1 MVGFLSSFVLTG
13 WLAASPVGF
22 SFDGSEVTAR
32 TVGNVGFFT
41 QGAVPYTDLFERGTG
56 SAELS
61 VRERIADP
69 RATYGDVGRLVATF
83 DIAGDTYRVEL
94 DQAGF
99 PPAQALAG
107 RPVMGPLPGAPAQ
120 PIGGGVVLNQDMHG
134 GAVLGSSNTSRVRAA
149 AAVWGV
155 GRVWR
160 NGELLTDAAL
170 IHAAALERGAHADD
184 ESFRTL
190 PVARPGDT
198 ELDVLVWNLP
208 REAEPRGFIQFGF
221 DDVAITV
228 NGTDVPAVAA
238 VPVAG
243 VFSGVEPP
251 TTPVPGGASLGAV
264 PNSALSQQQG
274 VGGSGLAG
282 TGQGQFGA
290 GTAQAGAGQGQFGAG
305 QSPFGA
311 GQGQFGAGQSPFGAG
326 QGQFGAGQ
334 GQFGAGVLAGAQP
347 GLTPGTTDGLA
358 DPVRTQQLAPVADT
372 TLPGPASQVGGVID
386 PFLDAGRVA
395 LATQDPN
402 QPDIVTPGFTTT
414 PIVPPAFFA
423 PDSPGRVALNANE
436 PGPPGQPDA
445 QFPGVQPTPF
455 VPNAFQ
461 NPARVRIASEL
472 PPATVGGFVPLTPAP
487 QSTFL
492 STTGSFSVTPLVPG
506 VPGPEFAFGGTRV
519 TSGVVRTPSPAQ
531 VQTPAVPLVA
541 TPQPLNAQQPVPL
554 VSSPLP
560 MNGQPA
566 VPLIATPP
574 PLNSQPVS
582 ATPPGA
588 TAPATTPG
596 AASVPGLVPTNP
608 NAGGIPGGTATNPA
622 VVPGTGTATPGVA
635 TPGAA
640 PGGAA
645 PSP

>member
-13 WLAASPVGF
+13 LLAASPAGF
-22 SFDGSEVTAR
+22 SFDGPEVTAR

-41 QGAVPYTDLFERGTG
+41 QGTVPYTDLFERGTG

-61 VRERIADP
+61 VRDRIADP
-69 RATYGDVGRLVATF
+69 RATYGDVGSLVATF
-83 DIAGDTYRVEL
+83 AIAGDTYRVEL
-94 DQAGF
+94 DQVGF

-107 RPVMGPLPGAPAQ
+107 TPVVGPLPGAPAQ
-120 PIGGGVVLNQDMHG
+120 PIAGGVVLNQDMHG

-184 ESFRTL
+184 ETFRTL

-208 REAEPRGFIQFGF
+208 REAEPRGFIQFDF

-228 NGTDVPAVAA
+228 NGVDVPVVAA
-238 VPVAG
+238 VPAAG

-282 TGQGQFGA
+282 
-290 GTAQAGAGQGQFGAG
+290 AGQSQFGAG
-305 QSPFGA
+305 QSQF
-311 GQGQFGAGQSPFGAG
+311 GQGQSQFGAGT
-326 QGQFGAGQ
+326 
-334 GQFGAGVLAGAQP
+334 LAGAQP
-347 GLTPGTTDGLA
+347 GLTPGATDGLA

-395 LATQDPN
+395 LSVQDPN
-402 QPDIVTPGFTTT
+402 QPDVVTPGFTTT
-414 PIVPPAFFA
+414 PIVPPAFFT

-455 VPNAFQ
+455 VPDAFQ

-472 PPATVGGFVPLTPAP
+472 PPAAVGGFVPLTPAP

-492 STTGSFSVTPLVPG
+492 STRGSFSVVPLVPG

-554 VSSPLP
+554 VATPLP
-560 MNGQPA
+560 LNGQPA

-608 NAGGIPGGTATNPA
+608 HAGGIPGGTTTNPSVA
-622 VVPGTGTATPGVA
+622 PGTGTT
-635 TPGAA
+635 T
-640 PGGAA
+640 